1 MKLNPD
7 YSRVCEVNW
16 NYYNDAKI
24 GEHTNMS
31 KLIDKI
37 FLMRDMNNKELK
49 KYIKTL
55 TDNEKI

>member
-7 YSRVCEVNW
+7 YSWVCEASC
-16 NYYNDAKI
+16 NYYNDAEI

-49 KYIKTL
+49 EHIKTL
-55 TDNEKI
+55 TDREKI